1 MPNETQSGGV
11 RRDELYSLMAL
22 LFFSLFAVVAVLS
35 FEPAPE
41 YRIVCNMIL
50 FTVFAG
56 AGAWFMTLSAR
67 ERKRTAESMP
77 EPAGHEDPTGATI
90 PSHHLPGPSKR

>member
-1 MPNETQSGGV
+1 MADEMETTSV

-35 FEPAPE
+35 FEPSHE
-41 YRIVCNMIL
+41 YRVVCNMIL

-67 ERKRTAESMP
+67 LRNRPSEHISEATSRTS
-77 EPAGHEDPTGATI
+77 D
-90 PSHHLPGPSKR
+90 